1 MLNEI
6 ITLDKQYYMNTFGER
21 TPLCFTR
28 GDGISL
34 YTTDGEKFTDF
45 FAGIAVNCLGYNHPA
60 LTSALQE
67 QVANLLHTSS
77 VYYVENQAKLA
88 QMLAENSC
96 ADKIFFASTGA
107 EANEGAIKLVRK
119 YFYNRR
125 GELCSPAN
133 ENNPQCT
140 AGEHSSPLQNRPQK
154 LEIVTLNNSF
164 HGRTLA
170 TLAATGQPKYQQP
183 YAPLLEKFVHVEAND
198 CAALAAAVNENTT
211 AIMLELVQGESGV
224 RPLEQEFVKFA
235 RKLCDERGIFL
246 IFDEIQTGIG
256 RCGTLFAYER
266 FGVEPDVF
274 TLAKG
279 LGGGVPVAAI
289 CAKAE
294 LASAFSPGDH
304 GTTFGGN
311 PLSTRAGI
319 TVLDQLINN
328 GVLKNVAEIGEYLGE
343 KLTELAANCG
353 KIAEIRGL
361 GLMRA
366 VEFKEE
372 IARDV
377 LAKLIEKRYLIGVIG
392 TKVLRLTPP
401 LIVTKE
407 DVDKFIATL
416 KEILI

>member
-67 QVANLLHTSS
+67 QVATLLHTSS
-77 VYYVENQAKLA
+77 IYYVENQAKLA
-88 QMLAENSC
+88 QILAENSC

-119 YFYNRR
+119 FFYNK
-125 GELCSPAN
+125 GEC
-133 ENNPQCT
+133 
-140 AGEHSSPLQNRPQK
+140 RP
-154 LEIVTLNNSF
+154 EIVTLNNSF

-198 CAALAAAVNENTT
+198 CAALAAAVNENTA

-256 RCGTLFAYER
+256 RTGALFAYER

-279 LGGGVPVAAI
+279 LGAGVPVAAV

-311 PLSTRAGI
+311 PLSTRAGV

-328 GVLKNVAEIGEYLGE
+328 GVLKNAAEVGEYLGE

-366 VEFKEE
+366 IEFKEE

-377 LAKLIEKRYLIGVIG
+377 LAKLNEKRYLVGVIG

-416 KEILI
+416 QEILQPS